1 MSIRLPNTDNYIQ
14 ADIDLGLFIKDRE
27 SETELFGWYDGTYI
41 AIKKEA
47 V

>member
-1 MSIRLPNTDNYIQ
+1 MSIRLPNTDNYVQ

-27 SETELFGWYDGTYI
+27 IETELFGWYKCQYI